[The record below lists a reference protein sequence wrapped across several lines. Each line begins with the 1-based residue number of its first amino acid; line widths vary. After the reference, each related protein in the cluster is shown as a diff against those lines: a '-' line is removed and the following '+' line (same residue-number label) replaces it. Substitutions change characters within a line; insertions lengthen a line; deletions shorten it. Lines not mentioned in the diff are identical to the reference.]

1 MYTEALL
8 NPQNLN
14 YYFSE
19 VHAVLLSFRWS
30 LDGIG
35 AAPFRPLAIW
45 KQIEQGKGWIPYPKL
60 NSEMSDADIGK
71 IQGYEALSEAVM
83 MPVLRDEDAHKHVF
97 DHVSL
102 IDLWT
107 RPLDAS
113 DIFDEDMNCSIKRG
127 SSHSVNVTAIY
138 DLNISAG
145 KLDGALSTAVT
156 VDGVVS
162 LHKPTIKKV
171 LFEGKVVS
179 GKLLE
184 LILNTGLENE
194 VDSYCIQKFESLLVS
209 VPDFEL
215 NFEMFNNLVGEK
227 KLTRSLKYFEK
238 TNLITGYSESAR
250 KVPAKINITQR
261 VSKVNRKKYHV
272 AIQEWCFIH

>member
-97 DHVSL
+97 DHVS
-102 IDLWT
+102 
-107 RPLDAS
+107 
-113 DIFDEDMNCSIKRG
+113 
-127 SSHSVNVTAIY
+127 
-138 DLNISAG
+138 
-145 KLDGALSTAVT
+145 
-156 VDGVVS
+156 
-162 LHKPTIKKV
+162 
-171 LFEGKVVS
+171 
-179 GKLLE
+179 
-184 LILNTGLENE
+184 
-194 VDSYCIQKFESLLVS
+194 
-209 VPDFEL
+209 
-215 NFEMFNNLVGEK
+215 
-227 KLTRSLKYFEK
+227 
-238 TNLITGYSESAR
+238 
-250 KVPAKINITQR
+250 
-261 VSKVNRKKYHV
+261 
-272 AIQEWCFIH
+272 